1 MESANLAYSRIM
13 IENNSR
19 QSIGEAEERL
29 IDEQFK
35 RLVKISMK
43 LLEQSFEK
51 AETMDTKH
59 QQTKN
64 HAPNDHGLKLAMGA
78 ARIIEAR
85 RLTSLLPEPEQAFF
99 NTYTYFL
106 EIYNQEHPKH
116 LFIRLDHLSVLLTGI
131 QTLRQNVSAENAQQV
146 SSIDDVAI
154 DTAKVILTT
163 LKDVC
168 LSKSKVPN
176 NSLFSEFVTDPSTQS
191 PEMYLIR
198 EARAHYA
205 RGVSIYRPKDHVR
218 CACWADML
226 IDILTILSN
235 FDCNTHDEIES
246 QVTAKQS
253 NENAISELMG
263 VKAYALAMSG
273 NHTSAVKI
281 AREAW
286 NRHTSLYNLVV
297 LFETMC
303 KSNPE
308 VQSASNIMLELDGA
322 LSIIQS
328 CTESPSSNSPLIKGG
343 NESNT
348 PQTTQ
353 SILSVMPI
361 IANACIKNET
371 ENKDI
376 VLLGVSQI

>member
-1 MESANLAYSRIM
+1 
-13 IENNSR
+13 
-19 QSIGEAEERL
+19 
-29 IDEQFK
+29 
-35 RLVKISMK
+35 
-43 LLEQSFEK
+43 
-51 AETMDTKH
+51 
-59 QQTKN
+59 
-64 HAPNDHGLKLAMGA
+64 
-78 ARIIEAR
+78 
-85 RLTSLLPEPEQAFF
+85 
-99 NTYTYFL
+99 
-106 EIYNQEHPKH
+106 
-116 LFIRLDHLSVLLTGI
+116 
-131 QTLRQNVSAENAQQV
+131 
-146 SSIDDVAI
+146 
-154 DTAKVILTT
+154 
-163 LKDVC
+163 
-168 LSKSKVPN
+168 
-176 NSLFSEFVTDPSTQS
+176 
-191 PEMYLIR
+191 
-198 EARAHYA
+198 
-205 RGVSIYRPKDHVR
+205 VSIYRPNDHVR

-253 NENAISELMG
+253 NESAISELMG
-263 VKAYALAMSG
+263 VKAYALAMCG

-286 NRHTSLYNLVV
+286 NRHSSLYNLVV

-303 KSNPE
+303 KGNPE